1 MTTNEIEQEDKSIT
15 ETGYTDL
22 LKQQCF
28 YNILNKY
35 SHLLRP
41 AIYPDDTR
49 TVFLL
54 TMCKLI
60 DRSNS
65 ILQKKS
71 TKNKTSN
78 NNNNNYNDDDDH
90 DDNDD
95 DDDNDNGNN
104 NIGKWNLQ
112 ALWDNDR
119 KGLFEDNRSA
129 AVPGPLSQ
137 NERLDRLEKIIL
149 DATLNPYF

>member
-65 ILQKKS
+65 
-71 TKNKTSN
+71 
-78 NNNNNYNDDDDH
+78 YHDDDDH

-149 DATLNPYF
+149 DVTLNPYF